1 MKTLNRI
8 IVLCSFIFIGCSTV
22 KTTEIYGTEMEIVEN
37 VRSKVMIKKFNAQD
51 KNKSFLT
58 FTSEFDNL
66 ITVKNE
72 DSIVFNKKRKTLP
85 MLGITDGC
93 IIINNKDVTITI
105 DNKQIIKLN
114 KQQLPKYKF
123 IYVGKDKNHYRIE
136 YTNNAKSFM

>member
-1 MKTLNRI
+1 MKAFNRI
-8 IVLCSFIFIGCSTV
+8 IICFSFAVISCSAV
-22 KTTEIYGTEMEIVEN
+22 KTTEVYGREMEIVDN
-37 VRSKVMIKKFNAQD
+37 VRSRVMIKKFNAQD

-105 DNKQIIKLN
+105 DNKQTIKLN
-114 KQQLPKYKF
+114 KQQVPKYKF
-123 IYVGKDKNHYRIE
+123 IYVGKYKNHYQIE
-136 YTNNAKSFM
+136 YTNDAKSFQ